1 MENTLL
7 NVPEA
12 CERLRIGKTRLY
24 QILNAGQIK
33 AVRIGK
39 RTLIP
44 VVSIEE
50 FINGLQPFK
59 EER

>member
-12 CERLRIGKTRLY
+12 CEQLRIGKTRLY
-24 QILNAGQIK
+24 QIMNAGQIK

-44 VVSIEE
+44 AASIEE
-50 FINGLQPFK
+50 FINGLKPFK

>member
-44 VVSIEE
+44 SMSIEE
-50 FINGLQPFK
+50 FINGLSPYR
-59 EER
+59 EE

>member
-44 VVSIEE
+44 TVSIEE